1 MNPSSIALSELSKID
16 ITSRDFKTNAHAH
29 YDRMRADTPVLPILF
44 KQLPFKQRAWLIT
57 RYEDVLAVLKDDTN
71 FVKDPKNAKS
81 PEQMRQA
88 PQLPAFLA
96 KLQQSLLDFDGADH
110 DRLKVLVHKAFT
122 PRMIESMRQQT
133 QDITNIALEKALK
146 RGEIDLLHDFA
157 LIVPLTIIG
166 KIMGVPE
173 KDNTKFAG
181 WTHTLLS
188 SAVHPLFKIIGG
200 LSFVNYLRGMIAQK
214 RKNPQDDLTSAL
226 VLAQEGSD
234 VLSTDEIV
242 SMLILL
248 LSAGHETTVNL
259 IGTGTYELLRHPEQ
273 LEQLRQNPTLIKSAT
288 EELLRYTTPIDTA
301 TQRYAARDIEI
312 AGTTIPKGEL
322 VLAVIAAA
330 NRDSSQFED
339 PHRLDLAR
347 ANNKHLSFGQGMHYC
362 LGAPLARLEGQI
374 ALGTLIAGAPN
385 LRFKGNADDL
395 RWKPGYALRG
405 LQKIPVLL

>member
-1 MNPSSIALSELSKID
+1 MNPSTMTIGEFSKID
-16 ITSRDFKTNAHAH
+16 ITSREFKTNAHTH
-29 YDRMRADTPVLPILF
+29 YDRIRAEAPVMPIFF
-44 KQLPFKQRAWLIT
+44 KPMPFKQRAWLIT
-57 RYEDVLAVLKDDTN
+57 RYDDAVAVLKDDVN

-81 PEQMRQA
+81 PEQLRQM
-88 PQLPAFLA
+88 PQLPGFLA
-96 KLQQSLLDFDGADH
+96 KLQQSLLDFDAADH

-146 RGEIDLLHDFA
+146 RGEMDLLQDFA

-173 KDNTKFAG
+173 QDNAKFAA

-188 SAVHPLFKIIGG
+188 SAVNPIFKITGV
-200 LSFVNYLRGMIAQK
+200 LSFVGYLRGMIAKK

-234 VLSTDEIV
+234 ALSTDEIV

-273 LEQLRQNPTLIKSAT
+273 LEQLRQNPALMKSAT

-301 TQRYAARDIEI
+301 TQRYAARDIEV
-312 AGTTIPKGEL
+312 AGVKIPKGEL
-322 VLAVIAAA
+322 VLVVIASA
-330 NRDSSQFED
+330 NRDPSQFE
-339 PHRLDLAR
+339 R
-347 ANNKHLSFGQGMHYC
+347 
-362 LGAPLARLEGQI
+362 
-374 ALGTLIAGAPN
+374 
-385 LRFKGNADDL
+385 
-395 RWKPGYALRG
+395 
-405 LQKIPVLL
+405 

>member
-1 MNPSSIALSELSKID
+1 MNPQSIATSEFSKMD
-16 ITSRDFKTNAHAH
+16 ITSREFKTNAHAY
-29 YDRMRADTPVLPILF
+29 YDRLRADAPVQPFTIKQLVF
-44 KQLPFKQRAWLIT
+44 KQSAWLIT
-57 RYEDVLAVLKDDTN
+57 RYDDVLAIMKDDTN

-81 PEQMRQA
+81 PEQMRQG

-96 KLQQSLLDFDGADH
+96 KLQQSLLDVDAADH

-146 RGEIDLLHDFA
+146 RGEMDLLHDFA

-173 KDNTKFAG
+173 RDNAKFAA

-188 SAVHPLFKIIGG
+188 SAVNPISKIAGV
-200 LSFVNYLRGMIAQK
+200 LSFVRYLKDMIAKK
-214 RKNPQDDLTSAL
+214 RKSPQDDLTSAL

-234 VLSTDEIV
+234 ALSTDEIV
-242 SMLILL
+242 SMLLLL

-273 LEQLRQNPTLIKSAT
+273 LEQLRQNPALMKSAI

-301 TQRYAARDIEI
+301 TQRYAARDIEV
-312 AGTTIPKGEL
+312 AGTKIPKGEL
-322 VLAVIAAA
+322 VLAVIASA
-330 NRDSSQFED
+330 NRDPNQFEN
-339 PHRLDLAR
+339 PHALDLAR

-374 ALGTLIAGAPN
+374 ALSTLIANAPN
-385 LRFKGNADDL
+385 LRFKGNPDEL
-395 RWKPGYALRG
+395 KWKPGLSLRG
-405 LQKIPVLL
+405 LEKIPVLL